1 MIHPSPEKLRALTE
15 RWIGQEVR
23 LQRIATSI
31 LAGEDWTQHLR
42 GLPHL
47 DEIPPREGEA
57 YGRDLRGADLRRYLH
72 PKGEVTRATE
82 RDAALVASVTREAM
96 RNNTALPDASP
107 FPADA
112 ESAEGVALA
121 LRRGERVL
129 LARVGRGVVGCV
141 RWAVRSEFADLA
153 DQRPYG
159 EISGLAVL
167 PSHRR
172 VGIGGTLVASAE
184 WDVAGEGHDWA
195 LLRTTVELGLVP
207 WYERHGYVARRV
219 RQFTYPEAPTFLD
232 CVMTKRLAVI
242 GRGQAGET
250 AGTADGEGRF
260 HATTPTGIGSR
271 STSTRPSSLAQPLTS
286 SKV

>member
-1 MIHPSPEKLRALTE
+1 MIHPSQEKLRALAD

-23 LQRIATSI
+23 LQRIAASI
-31 LAGEDWTQHLR
+31 LLGEDWTQHLR
-42 GLPHL
+42 GLPYL

-57 YGRDLRGADLRRYLH
+57 YGRDLRGADLRRHLH
-72 PKGEVTRATE
+72 PKVEVTRATE

-107 FPADA
+107 FPADV

-121 LRRGERVL
+121 LRRGDRFL

-141 RWAVRSEFADLA
+141 RWAVKSEFADLA
-153 DQRPYG
+153 DGRPYG
-159 EISGLAVL
+159 EISGLAVC

-207 WYERHGYVARRV
+207 WYERLGYLARRV
-219 RQFTYPEAPTFLD
+219 RQLTYPEAPTFLD

-242 GRGQAGET
+242 GRGQAGE
-250 AGTADGEGRF
+250 AAAEGDARF
-260 HATTPTGIGSR
+260 HATTPTGTGSR
-271 STSTRPSSLAQPLTS
+271 STSTRSSSFAQALTS